1 MRVMIVG
8 GNQMKYFASR
18 YYNYA
23 NKLANGFIR
32 NNHTVVRFFDRD
44 ISRLSNIFRSRK
56 MGVGSA
62 NERLLDQVSDFEPDL
77 ILFVHADVIRPVT
90 LEHLKGR
97 FPGVKLAQVGVDSLF
112 MPGNVQR
119 LNTKSPHVD
128 ATFLTTAGEGLKKI
142 SGGRPAYYIPN
153 IVDSGMET
161 GQAFDADCDIDLVFV
176 CGSFDA
182 EGGDPRLATLDVIR
196 ERLPDIRFPYHV
208 DHETG
213 GLWGAN
219 YMRTLGRSKCGL
231 NLSRQRE
238 GPINIGK
245 AEDLYIYSSDRVS
258 QLTGNGVLTLTHEQ
272 FYLDQLFS
280 EDEMIF
286 FSSNDDLVDKIAY
299 FLDNDGERRRI
310 AKNGWKKAHEELN
323 ERLAAQYII
332 DIMFREK
339 LSHPYIWP
347 TEKVVSPG

>member
-18 YYNYA
+18 YYDYA

-44 ISRLSNIFRSRK
+44 ISRLNNIFRSRK

-62 NERLLDQVSDFEPDL
+62 NDRFLNQVSDFEPDL
-77 ILFVHADVIRPVT
+77 VVFIHADVILPAT
-90 LEHLKGR
+90 LGQLKER
-97 FPGVKLAQVGVDSLF
+97 LPGVKLVQVGVDPLF

-119 LNTKSPHVD
+119 LNTKSPHLD
-128 ATFLTTAGEGLKKI
+128 ATFMTTAGQGLRKI

-161 GQAFDADCDIDLVFV
+161 GRAFDADCDIDLIFV
-176 CGSFDA
+176 CGSFDR
-182 EGGDPRLATLDVIR
+182 EGGDPRKAALDLIR
-196 ERLPDIRFPYHV
+196 ERLPNINFPYHV
-208 DHETG
+208 DYETD

-219 YMRTLGRSKCGL
+219 YMRTLGRSKGGL
-231 NLSRQRE
+231 NLSRERE

-245 AEDLYIYSSDRVS
+245 PEDLYVYSSDRVS
-258 QLTGNGVLTLTHEQ
+258 QLTGNGVLTFTHEK
-272 FYLDQLFS
+272 YHLDQLFT
-280 EDEMIF
+280 EDEMVF
-286 FSSNDDLVDKIAY
+286 FDSNDDLIDKIAH
-299 FLDNDGERRRI
+299 FLKNDDGRRRI
-310 AKNGWKKAHEELN
+310 AKHGWEKAHRELN
-323 ERLAAQYII
+323 ERLAAQYIV
-332 DIMFREK
+332 DVLFGDE

-347 TEKVVSPG
+347 TEPVI